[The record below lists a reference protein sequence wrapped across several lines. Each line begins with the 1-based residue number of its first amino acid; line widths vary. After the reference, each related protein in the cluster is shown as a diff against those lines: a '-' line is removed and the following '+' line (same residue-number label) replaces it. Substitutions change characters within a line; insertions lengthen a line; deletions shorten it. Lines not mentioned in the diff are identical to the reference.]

1 MIVSCNKELL
11 YAAIWQSCCS
21 HCCNHS
27 RDSHFLSLFLPS
39 FSLSLYIYICTY
51 ITYLL
56 SLSLGLSL
64 SLFLRNLQFKV
75 TCSTGHVS
83 THSLCTILLPRR
95 MCGKHR
101 KKHRNYISYYLHRK
115 VIYNEIKLIVKFTW
129 KKKLIKLCTSSKYR
143 IRALASKYLELSYF
157 FRTIF

>member
-1 MIVSCNKELL
+1 MLPCGNLAVVIAITTVETVISCHSSFLL
-11 YAAIWQSCCS
+11 
-21 HCCNHS
+21 
-27 RDSHFLSLFLPS
+27 
-39 FSLSLYIYICTY
+39 SLSLSLYIYIYICTY
-51 ITYLL
+51 ITYSLY
-56 SLSLGLSL
+56 LSLGLSL

-95 MCGKHR
+95 MCG
-101 KKHRNYISYYLHRK
+101 KHRNYISYYLHRK

>member
-1 MIVSCNKELL
+1 MLPCGNLAVVIAVTTVETVISC
-11 YAAIWQSCCS
+11 
-21 HCCNHS
+21 
-27 RDSHFLSLFLPS
+27 LSS
-39 FSLSLYIYICTY
+39 F
-51 ITYLL
+51 LL
-56 SLSLGLSL
+56 SLSIYIHVRISPTFSPYPLASL

-95 MCGKHR
+95 MCG
-101 KKHRNYISYYLHRK
+101 KHRNYISYYLHRK

>member
-1 MIVSCNKELL
+1 MLPCGNLAVVIAITTVETVISCLSSFLL
-11 YAAIWQSCCS
+11 
-21 HCCNHS
+21 
-27 RDSHFLSLFLPS
+27 
-39 FSLSLYIYICTY
+39 SLSLYIYMY
-51 ITYLL
+51 MYVYDLL
-56 SLSLGLSL
+56 SLSPYPFASLSL

-95 MCGKHR
+95 MCG
-101 KKHRNYISYYLHRK
+101 KHRNYISYYLHRK